1 MTPSSETDA
10 LTASAGMSSAAR
22 MLASVSGA
30 MLSQRSC
37 MLWVRRCSVLTDG
50 VMPPIFAKN
59 SSASRGVQWPI
70 IISPSCAA
78 GRVR

>member
-1 MTPSSETDA
+1 MTA
-10 LTASAGMSSAAR
+10 WGGMSWAAR
-22 MLASVSGA
+22 MLFSVSGA

-37 MLWVRRCSVLTDG
+37 MLRVSRCSVLTDG

-59 SSASRGVQWPI
+59 SSASRAVQWPI